1 MCKCKSCN
9 IKTVFGREFKSYFDS
24 PVAYVFLVAFLVL
37 AGFLTFGVAMLYERR
52 QADLTPFF
60 FWHPWVYLLLVP
72 AATMGSWA
80 EERRNG
86 TIELLLTLPVTLTQ
100 ALVGKFL
107 AAWAFIG
114 IGLALTFP
122 VVATTAWLGS
132 PDWGAVF
139 CGYLGSFL
147 LAGAATAIGVFA
159 SSLSRSQVIGFV
171 AALAIT
177 FAMLL
182 IGFDPVV
189 NAVANWGVPSAVVNA
204 VASCSLMSHFESLRR
219 GVIDFA
225 DIGYY
230 VAVIVFMLAAAHAV
244 TDGQKNG
251 KQKGALGLV
260 LLAAVLGAANLI
272 LASMSLRID
281 LTAEGLYTLS
291 KGSKAV
297 LGKLDENVTLKFYFS
312 SSSAETPMAV
322 KTYANQVQSLLKE
335 YELAGNGNIVLEAY
349 DPKPDSDAEE
359 WAQRYGIEP
368 QNMTPFGQPVY
379 FGLVAVC
386 GDREETLARFSQ
398 RTEST
403 LEYDVTRLV
412 TRVAWPERPV
422 LGLMT
427 SLQGVMG
434 QQPNQMMM
442 MQGQRPQP
450 GWAAFTELSKDY
462 EVREISPTAESID
475 SDVKALVVLH
485 AKDLS
490 EKTLFAIDQFVI
502 KGGRLIACVDPFSV
516 MDMLSSRQQQN
527 PMMMQMGGQDGPST
541 LGKLFD
547 AWGVSFDTSK
557 LVADLAAATKLGAGN
572 GRAEENPAF
581 LSLTSGN
588 MDDGD
593 IVVSC
598 LTQVMLPFSGALSF
612 AKTDGLEFE
621 PLMTTSSDSACMID
635 RMGAQFGMGAMMKDL
650 RPDGVK
656 RTLAARLSGT
666 FKTAFPKGPDW
677 KEGSTNAIPEVVASG
692 KGAVVI
698 FADSDFLAD
707 NFCVQTMNTIFG
719 PIAQPI
725 NDNLVLFSNII
736 EQYAGREELIGVRSR
751 GPSNRP
757 FVKVNELEAKAMAKW
772 QRKQSELEA
781 ALQETQQRLSALQK
795 QKSGND
801 RMILSREQQEEIA
814 QFRKVQADT
823 RRQLKNVRKE
833 LTADIDS
840 LGLML
845 KVLNILAIP
854 ALVIFFGIFRGLKRR
869 KH

>member
-1 MCKCKSCN
+1 MNGKMK
-9 IKTVFGREFKSYFDS
+9 GA
-24 PVAYVFLVAFLVL
+24 VA
-37 AGFLTFGVAMLYERR
+37 
-52 QADLTPFF
+52 
-60 FWHPWVYLLLVP
+60 
-72 AATMGSWA
+72 
-80 EERRNG
+80 
-86 TIELLLTLPVTLTQ
+86 
-100 ALVGKFL
+100 
-107 AAWAFIG
+107 
-114 IGLALTFP
+114 LALI
-122 VVATTAWLGS
+122 A
-132 PDWGAVF
+132 
-139 CGYLGSFL
+139 
-147 LAGAATAIGVFA
+147 
-159 SSLSRSQVIGFV
+159 
-171 AALAIT
+171 
-177 FAMLL
+177 
-182 IGFDPVV
+182 
-189 NAVANWGVPSAVVNA
+189 
-204 VASCSLMSHFESLRR
+204 
-219 GVIDFA
+219 
-225 DIGYY
+225 
-230 VAVIVFMLAAAHAV
+230 AVIAS
-244 TDGQKNG
+244 
-251 KQKGALGLV
+251 
-260 LLAAVLGAANLI
+260 ANLI
-272 LASMSLRID
+272 ISSLPLRID
-281 LTAEGLYTLS
+281 LTAEKLYTLS
-291 KGSKAV
+291 DGSKAV
-297 LGKLDENVTLKFYFS
+297 LGKLEEDVTLKFYFS
-312 SSSAETPMAV
+312 ASSAEMPMAI
-322 KTYANQVQSLLKE
+322 KTYATQVKNLLKE
-335 YELAGNGNIVLEAY
+335 YELAGGGRVVLESY

-359 WAQRYGIEP
+359 WAQRYGVEP
-368 QNMTPFGQPVY
+368 QNVNPFGLPVY

-386 GDREETLARFSQ
+386 GDREETLAAISP

-422 LGLMT
+422 VGLMT
-427 SLQGVMG
+427 SLKGVLG

-442 MQGQRPQP
+442 MQGMRPQP
-450 GWAAFTELSKDY
+450 GWAAFTELQKDY
-462 EVREISPTAESID
+462 DLREISTETDKID
-475 SDVKALVVLH
+475 DDVKALVVLH

-502 KGGRLIACVDPFSV
+502 RGGRLIACVDPMSV
-516 MDMLSSRQQQN
+516 MDLISSRQQQN
-527 PMMMQMGGQDGPST
+527 PMMMQQPGGDGPST

-547 AWGVSFDTSK
+547 AWGVGFDTSK
-557 LVADLAAATKLGAGN
+557 LACDLAAATKLNAGN

-581 LSLTSGN
+581 LSLTSAN
-588 MDDGD
+588 MDNGD
-593 IVVSC
+593 IVVSG

-621 PLMTTSSDSACMID
+621 PLMTTSTDSACMID
-635 RMGAQFGMGAMMKDL
+635 RMGAQFGMGAMMKEL

-677 KEGSTNAIPEVVASG
+677 TEGSTNAIPEVVASG

-833 LTADIDS
+833 LTSDIDS